1 MSLTGEKRLAI
12 SLLVTLLIMA
22 GEIVGGF
29 LSNSLALLS
38 DAGHMVTDALAIA
51 LGLVAARVSRRPA
64 DRKSTFGYQ
73 RVGLV
78 AALINGLSLLV
89 IAVLIFHESYR
100 RFLAPPTVEIPV
112 MLSFAALG
120 LAGNLAI
127 VFILGHGHKDL
138 TLRSVWLHVLGDTLS
153 SAGVIVSGIVIYFTG
168 WTYADPVAG
177 TLIGGIIIWGG
188 VRLVRDTMAIFLDL
202 TPRGFNVESLVARI
216 AGMPDVIDVHDVHLW
231 PVAHNNIAF
240 SAHILVD
247 DRTLGE
253 VETTRKNIEGI
264 LQEAGVHHSTLQ
276 MECSCVDCGG
286 SLYCQSGP
294 CDHND
299 THSH

>member
-1 MSLTGEKRLAI
+1 MTLAGEKRLALT
-12 SLLVTLLIMA
+12 LLVTLIIMA
-22 GEIVGGF
+22 AEMVGGF

-51 LGLVAARVSRRPA
+51 LGLVAVSISRKPA
-64 DRKSTFGYQ
+64 DRKATFGYQ

-100 RFLAPPTVEIPV
+100 RFLAPPALDVPV
-112 MLSFAALG
+112 MLSIAALG
-120 LAGNLAI
+120 LAGNLVM
-127 VFILGHGHKDL
+127 VFILGHRHKDI

-153 SAGVIVSGIVIYFTG
+153 SVGVIVSGIAIHFTG
-168 WTYADPVAG
+168 WVYADPVAS
-177 TLIGGIIIWGG
+177 TLIGCVIIWGG
-188 VRLVRDTMAIFLDL
+188 VRLVRDTMAIFLNL
-202 TPRGFNVESLVARI
+202 TPRGFNIESLVARI

-231 PVAHNNIAF
+231 PVAHNNVAF

-247 DRTLGE
+247 DRILGE
-253 VETTRKNIEGI
+253 VETTRKNIENV
-264 LQEAGVHHSTLQ
+264 LQEAGVRHSTLQ
-276 MECSCVDCGG
+276 MECSSVDCGG
-286 SLYCQSGP
+286 SLYCQSEP

-299 THSH
+299 THGH

>member
-89 IAVLIFHESYR
+89 IAVLIFYESYR

-253 VETTRKNIEGI
+253 VETTRKTIEGI